1 VSELQEKTEQK
12 DALQEK
18 RNLDLILDIP
28 LHLTVELGR
37 TKMLVKDLLQLNQ
50 GSVVELGK
58 LAGELL
64 DVFVNSKLVARG
76 EAVVVNEKFGV
87 RLVDIISP
95 VERVEK
101 IV

>member
-1 VSELQEKTEQK
+1 VSEAQEKSEQK

-18 RNLDLILDIP
+18 NNLDLILDIP

-37 TKMLVKDLLQLNQ
+37 TKMLVKELLQLNQ

-76 EAVVVNEKFGV
+76 EAVVVNDKFGV

>member
-1 VSELQEKTEQK
+1 MSDIQENSDQK
-12 DALQEK
+12 NELQEK
-18 RNLDLILDIP
+18 RNLDMILDIP

-37 TKMLVKDLLQLNQ
+37 TKLLVKDLLQLNQ
-50 GSVVELGK
+50 GAVVELGK
-58 LAGELL
+58 LAGDLL

-95 VERVEK
+95 AERVEK

>member
-1 VSELQEKTEQK
+1 VSENQEKTEVK
-12 DALQEK
+12 DPLLEK
-18 RNLDLILDIP
+18 KNLDLILDIP

-37 TKMLVKDLLQLNQ
+37 TKLLVKDLLQLNQ
-50 GSVVELGK
+50 GAVVELGK

-95 VERVEK
+95 AERVEK